1 VRKPFVV
8 FDSLANFGMGVVI
21 DHLSRFFGI
30 VTYDEEFEVDIGVV
44 PAISASV

>member
-1 VRKPFVV
+1 MV

-30 VTYDEEFEVDIGVV
+30 GEVDEVFEVDVV
-44 PAISASV
+44 TEPSTSASG